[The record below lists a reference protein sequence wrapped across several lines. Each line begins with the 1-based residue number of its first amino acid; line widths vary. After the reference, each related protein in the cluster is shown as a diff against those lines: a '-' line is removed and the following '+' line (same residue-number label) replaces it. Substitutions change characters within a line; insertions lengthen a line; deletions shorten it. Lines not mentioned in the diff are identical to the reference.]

1 MNISLILILIVIN
14 GIFAMSEIAVVS
26 SRKARLQK
34 LVAERRLGAD
44 AALKLHDEPA
54 RFLSTV
60 QVGITSVGI
69 LSGALGEEALTEPL
83 YQQLSQLPDLAPYAE
98 IIALVLT
105 VVLITYFS
113 VVVGELVP
121 KRLALL
127 RPESIA
133 VVIARPMNGLAVIA
147 SPVVWLLSSSS
158 NLLLRIMGA
167 HRPKQASVTD
177 EEIKLLMEIGSETGV
192 FHASESKLVANVMRL
207 DDQHV
212 GSIMTPLKAVFAI
225 DLTEDDSEVRD
236 KIASSSHSRVVICRD
251 GLENVLGILHRGD
264 LVKMVMS
271 GSEINIETALRPP
284 LYVPDSMTLTH
295 LLEYFR
301 EVRADFA
308 LIVNEYGDLK
318 GLVTLGDLLAAI
330 VGELPTAESEL
341 DPDIVQRDDGSWLVD
356 GGFSMTRLKAVVG
369 MNCLFPS
376 ESAKAYNTIGGFI
389 LFHLERVPRVADSFE
404 YGGWR
409 FEVVDIDGTRI
420 DKVLISCK
428 APENSVH

>member
-34 LVAERRLGAD
+34 LVTERRLGAD

-83 YQQLSQLPDLAPYAE
+83 YQQLLQLPYLAPYAE
-98 IIALVLT
+98 TIALVST

-133 VVIARPMNGLAVIA
+133 VVIARPMKGLAVIA

-212 GSIMTPLKAVFAI
+212 GSIMTPLKEMFAI
-225 DLTEDDSEVRD
+225 DLADEDSEVRD
-236 KIASSSHSRVVICRD
+236 KIATGSHSRVVICRD

-284 LYVPDSMTLTH
+284 VYVPDSMTLSH

-330 VGELPTAESEL
+330 VGDLPTAESEL

-356 GGFSMTRLKAVVG
+356 GGLSMARLKSVVG

-389 LFHLERVPRVADSFE
+389 LFHLERVPRVADGFE

-428 APENSVH
+428 AEGSSVH